1 MLGNQR
7 KNKFRI
13 IAWQHLCLCGS
24 RNRAKAL
31 ILRRWSDFAL
41 HGMKDVNHRILQQQI
56 QSMANS
62 DQSANTPAS
71 TTRDSTHTVSVVDR
85 LVSALGRDIAG
96 GTWKPDETL
105 PTEPEIAHRFGA
117 GRNAVR
123 EAVKILAAKGFVRT
137 ERRAGTI
144 VRSESCWN
152 LLDPEVLSWMLS
164 TVANRDNLL
173 DELSELRSIIAPTV
187 ATLAATHASATETL
201 RICEAYDQMEKLT
214 DEMPGVIDADVT
226 FHELLFEATHNRLL
240 VALVPAFT
248 HLLRTNFEI
257 SVRAGKQ
264 VNRNL
269 KEHRQIADAI
279 SRRDPETAQR
289 ATRKL
294 LAKNAADLSEMIKK
308 ERRAKGE
315 TG

>member
-1 MLGNQR
+1 MNDLDRQSLPEKRSKPNAGRRSN
-7 KNKFRI
+7 
-13 IAWQHLCLCGS
+13 S
-24 RNRAKAL
+24 RVKTKERASP
-31 ILRRWSDFAL
+31 R
-41 HGMKDVNHRILQQQI
+41 
-56 QSMANS
+56 
-62 DQSANTPAS
+62 SA
-71 TTRDSTHTVSVVDR
+71 SVVDQ

-144 VRSESCWN
+144 VRPEFCWN

-164 TVANRDNLL
+164 SAAKRDHLL

-187 ATLAATHASATETL
+187 AALAATHASAMETL
-201 RICEAYDQMEKLT
+201 RICESYDQMEKLT

-269 KEHRQIADAI
+269 KEHRQISEAI

-308 ERRAKGE
+308 ERRARGE

>member
-1 MLGNQR
+1 MNDLDHQSLPENRSKPNAGQR
-7 KNKFRI
+7 SN
-13 IAWQHLCLCGS
+13 S
-24 RNRAKAL
+24 RAKTKE
-31 ILRRWSDFAL
+31 RPSTR
-41 HGMKDVNHRILQQQI
+41 
-56 QSMANS
+56 
-62 DQSANTPAS
+62 SA
-71 TTRDSTHTVSVVDR
+71 SVVDQ
-85 LVSALGRDIAG
+85 LVSALGREIAG
-96 GTWKPDETL
+96 GVWKPDETL

-123 EAVKILAAKGFVRT
+123 EAVKILAAKGLVRT

-144 VRSESCWN
+144 VRPEFCWN

-164 TVANRDNLL
+164 APANRDNLL

-187 ATLAATHASATETL
+187 AALAATHASAMEAL
-201 RICEAYDQMEKLT
+201 RICESYDQMEKLT
-214 DEMPGVIDADVT
+214 DEMPGVIDTDVT

-269 KEHRQIADAI
+269 KEHRQISEAI

-308 ERRAKGE
+308 ERRARDE
-315 TG
+315 TS